1 MIIISKLIDL
11 TGQKFGK
18 LTVIKRGDDYVR
30 PNKERTVMWLCKCDC
45 GNEVVTRG
53 EHLRK
58 GLTKSCGCIQKRYN
72 TYDLSGVYGVGYTSK
87 GEEFWFDLEDY
98 DLIKNYCWYLSNNK
112 YIVTGSGKNTKLL
125 HRLITNCE
133 SNMVVDHINHNT
145 MDNRRYNLRI
155 CTQSENTANSQ
166 IAINNVSGVTGVTWN
181 SIKNKWESKIMVNRK
196 TINLGRY
203 NNFEDAV
210 KARKEAE
217 EKYFGE
223 FSYDNSQKYIL
234 ERQYQ

>member
-1 MIIISKLIDL
+1 M
-11 TGQKFGK
+11 
-18 LTVIKRGDDYVR
+18 R

-45 GNEVVTRG
+45 GNEVITRG

-58 GLTKSCGCIQKRYN
+58 GATKSCGCIQKRYN
-72 TYDLSGVYGVGYTSK
+72 TYDLSGVYGIGYTSK

-125 HRLITNCE
+125 HRLITSCE

-145 MDNRRYNLRI
+145 MDNRKYNLRI
-155 CTQSENTANSQ
+155 CTQSENIANSQ
-166 IAINNVSGVTGVTWN
+166 IAINNESGVTGVSWN
-181 SIKNKWESKIMVNRK
+181 PTRNKWESKIMVNRK

-203 NNFEDAV
+203 NDFEDAV

-217 EKYFGE
+217 DKYFGE
-223 FSYDNSQKYIL
+223 FSYDNSQNICFRGKSYGM
-234 ERQYQ
+234 